1 MPSDPFMLERIDGRN
16 RCRPRIERP
25 ARRLDQTFRG
35 RDQQMTKRIILLLDG
50 TWNDSDFGAYDTNIV
65 RIREAISRTL
75 RTSASAKSNAE
86 LAAVPNDR
94 KVESTITETK
104 HNIVF
109 YERGVGT
116 GAFLN
121 RYLGGALG
129 QGLATNI
136 RRAYKFLSFHYEP
149 GDQVFIFGFSRG
161 AYTARSL
168 VGYLHSAGLLRRDQ
182 CTPDLEQE
190 AWDFYRA
197 APNDRLPGVWSSL
210 LPHVHDMSQFRIAL
224 LGVFDTV
231 GALGIP
237 LSAFRIA
244 NRDRYE
250 FHDVELSSITDVNLH
265 ALAIDEHRPAFEA
278 AVWRKSKFKNFA
290 TKTEQVWFAGA
301 HADIGGG
308 YVNED
313 TGRNREYALE
323 DIALDWMIKRVRH
336 YYPDFPIDEN
346 GWKDLTADEIRAR
359 ARCTL
364 HDSRTL
370 IYRLFSFA
378 YRSIA
383 NYRLETNRRRIPMI
397 VNVSRDRH
405 AAPIEERVH
414 ASALLRALCY
424 PELGYSAHN
433 LKTVIEVLA
442 GGLGM
447 DDPEIG
453 IVGSDGE
460 LLSPNS
466 VDAILLSPHLVP
478 NDRETGA

>member
-1 MPSDPFMLERIDGRN
+1 MTVRAASVQTR
-16 RCRPRIERP
+16 RPWKVGILR
-25 ARRLDQTFRG
+25 
-35 RDQQMTKRIILLLDG
+35 MTKRIILLLDG
-50 TWNDSDFGAYDTNIV
+50 TWNDSDFGTYDTNIV
-65 RIREAISRTL
+65 RMREAISRTL
-75 RTSASAKSNAE
+75 QVSASARTDAE
-86 LAAVPNDR
+86 MAAVPNDM
-94 KVESTITETK
+94 KVMSTVTEAK
-104 HNIVF
+104 NNIVF

-121 RYLGGALG
+121 RYFGGAFG
-129 QGLATNI
+129 QGLSRNI

-149 GDQVFIFGFSRG
+149 GDEIFIFGFSRG

-168 VGYLHSAGLLRRDQ
+168 VGYLHAAGLLRRDQ

-210 LPHVHDMSQFRIAL
+210 LPHVHDRSQFRIAL

-250 FHDVELSSITDVNLH
+250 FHDVELSGITNVNLH

-301 HADIGGG
+301 HADVGGG

-313 TGRNREYALE
+313 TGSDREQSLD
-323 DIALDWMIKRVRH
+323 DISFDWMVKRVRH
-336 YYPDFPIDEN
+336 YYPDFPIDET
-346 GWKDLTADEIRAR
+346 GWQNLTDAQIRAR
-359 ARCTL
+359 ARCEL

-370 IYRLFSFA
+370 LYKLFPFA
-378 YRSIA
+378 YRSIS
-383 NYRLETNRRRIPMI
+383 NYRLKTNRRSLPVII
-397 VNVSRDRH
+397 NVSRDRH
-405 AAPIEERVH
+405 AEPIEERVH
-414 ASALLRALCY
+414 VSALLRALDS
-424 PELGYSAHN
+424 PELGYAARN
-433 LKTVIEVLA
+433 LLNVIEVLA
-442 GGLGM
+442 GSFGKENP
-447 DDPEIG
+447 DIG
-453 IVGSDGE
+453 IVGADGE
-460 LLSPNS
+460 LLSPDS
-466 VDAILLSPHLVP
+466 MDGILLSPYL
-478 NDRETGA
+478 DRRKGAPE

>member
-1 MPSDPFMLERIDGRN
+1 
-16 RCRPRIERP
+16 
-25 ARRLDQTFRG
+25 
-35 RDQQMTKRIILLLDG
+35 MTKRIILLLDG

-65 RIREAISRTL
+65 RMREAISRTL
-75 RTSASAKSNAE
+75 RASGSATTDIE
-86 LAAVPNDR
+86 MAAVPNNL
-94 KVESTITETK
+94 KVVSTVTK
-104 HNIVF
+104 AKNNIVF

-121 RYLGGALG
+121 RYFGGAFG
-129 QGLATNI
+129 HGLSTNI

-149 GDQVFIFGFSRG
+149 GDEIFIFGFSRG

-168 VGYLHSAGLLRRDQ
+168 VGYLHAAGLLRRDQ
-182 CTPDLEQE
+182 CTADLEQE

-210 LPHVHDMSQFRIAL
+210 LPHVHDRSQFRIAL

-250 FHDVELSSITDVNLH
+250 FHDVELSAITDVNLH

-308 YVNED
+308 YINEE
-313 TGRNREYALE
+313 TGDDREHSLD
-323 DIALDWMIKRVRH
+323 DISFDWMVKRVRH
-336 YYPDFPIDEN
+336 YYPDFPIDDA
-346 GWKDLTADEIRAR
+346 GWRNLTDEQIRAR
-359 ARCTL
+359 ARCEL

-370 IYRLFSFA
+370 LYRLFPFA
-378 YRSIA
+378 YRSIS
-383 NYRLETNRRRIPMI
+383 NYRLKAKRRSLPMV
-397 VNVSRDRH
+397 VNVSRNRH
-405 AAPIEERVH
+405 AVPIEERVH
-414 ASALLRALCY
+414 VSALLRALDA
-424 PELGYSAHN
+424 PELGYAAHN
-433 LKTVIEVLA
+433 LLDVLEVLA
-442 GGLGM
+442 GSFGKTNP
-447 DDPEIG
+447 DIG
-453 IVGSDGE
+453 IVGGDGE

-466 VDAILLSPHLVP
+466 VDGILLSRYL
-478 NDRETGA
+478 DLGKGAAA